1 MVLLFVHK
9 PLLIKTP
16 KTKQDSG
23 WTRMSSPAVWR
34 LLRTSV
40 SWKLCYQHCSVIKA
54 TKERSEFTFLTF
66 FSSFCKMRVSNPI
79 CPSDSPPSKRKE
91 LRLAR
96 CVEGETIMPMVGGG
110 PLTYSSRIGKIT
122 SFAYVLFL
130 LKLKKRLD
138 YTGNFTKF
146 SNRRNV
152 LFSLILGFS

>member
-1 MVLLFVHK
+1 
-9 PLLIKTP
+9 
-16 KTKQDSG
+16 
-23 WTRMSSPAVWR
+23 
-34 LLRTSV
+34 
-40 SWKLCYQHCSVIKA
+40 
-54 TKERSEFTFLTF
+54 
-66 FSSFCKMRVSNPI
+66 MRVSNPI

-122 SFAYVLFL
+122 SFALENVLFL